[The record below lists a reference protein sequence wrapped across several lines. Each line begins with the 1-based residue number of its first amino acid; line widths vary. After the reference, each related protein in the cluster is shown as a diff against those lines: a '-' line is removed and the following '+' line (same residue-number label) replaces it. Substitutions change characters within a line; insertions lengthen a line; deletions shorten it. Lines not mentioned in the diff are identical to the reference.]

1 MASRTEFESDIGL
14 GMWEPWEKKLQSRQ
28 EFETDLLRAARAQ
41 NRSAASGDF
50 GQTSAIGQ
58 EREQVRNASIFGMSE
73 PMVQPK
79 LVEKWI
85 HHDWNSPKADRCW
98 ADVQQEKRLKA
109 LAAVRLK
116 MLQADAERDVVQQML
131 HTDVAQDV
139 LLKNSHNIAQ
149 AEHQHT
155 VSTQTS
161 ATVETPPPQVDP
173 ATTAHPQPQ
182 YVFHPHTKPVESVQT
197 QPQYVPRH
205 HAEPASVA
213 QPQAERVLYAST
225 TPASAQAQPHYSAP
239 RYVNPASIEHIY
251 RPHAEPA
258 NTAQPQPRLVFHP
271 HTEPAY
277 VQPQHTPPLHADP
290 ATTAHAHLQY
300 VPQSHTGFQ
309 NVAAFSSYMAN
320 PSPAQSSQKLNIQD
334 AAQQKQFANL
344 KTKYEVGCK
353 AVLQKVYASHLAEEA
368 LLLAATTQD
377 ARAMAQAETQLAEC
391 KAAEAQAQDILEQL
405 ENRMDAAQLGY
416 DSTANR
422 MNPSVSMLADFGQA
436 TRNHET
442 ERNEAQRE
450 ALREIEERLHY
461 VDARWQVEQRYG
473 VALLESQREVAHLQG
488 KNVNLEREFSGWRE
502 QAAQITSCINKLI
515 PQEEPKKETE
525 DTEPQ
530 KSVPKKKTDDPA
542 FKHYKAAVQEAFARG
557 HPHISKKQLEQL
569 MRQAFQEAH

>member
-1 MASRTEFESDIGL
+1 
-14 GMWEPWEKKLQSRQ
+14 
-28 EFETDLLRAARAQ
+28 
-41 NRSAASGDF
+41 
-50 GQTSAIGQ
+50 
-58 EREQVRNASIFGMSE
+58 
-73 PMVQPK
+73 
-79 LVEKWI
+79 
-85 HHDWNSPKADRCW
+85 
-98 ADVQQEKRLKA
+98 
-109 LAAVRLK
+109 
-116 MLQADAERDVVQQML
+116 
-131 HTDVAQDV
+131 
-139 LLKNSHNIAQ
+139 
-149 AEHQHT
+149 
-155 VSTQTS
+155 
-161 ATVETPPPQVDP
+161 
-173 ATTAHPQPQ
+173 
-182 YVFHPHTKPVESVQT
+182 
-197 QPQYVPRH
+197 
-205 HAEPASVA
+205 
-213 QPQAERVLYAST
+213 
-225 TPASAQAQPHYSAP
+225 
-239 RYVNPASIEHIY
+239 
-251 RPHAEPA
+251 
-258 NTAQPQPRLVFHP
+258 
-271 HTEPAY
+271 
-277 VQPQHTPPLHADP
+277 
-290 ATTAHAHLQY
+290 
-300 VPQSHTGFQ
+300 
-309 NVAAFSSYMAN
+309 
-320 PSPAQSSQKLNIQD
+320 
-334 AAQQKQFANL
+334 
-344 KTKYEVGCK
+344 VGCK

-569 MRQAFQEAH
+569 MRQAFQELSEVQREHYLNESSTKTPKHKQPKEPPHVDGKKLAIDFYCEFSQKVLTKQLRKGNPDITDGEVTKTMKKLWKALSEEEKKPFEDEAAAWNMGKGL